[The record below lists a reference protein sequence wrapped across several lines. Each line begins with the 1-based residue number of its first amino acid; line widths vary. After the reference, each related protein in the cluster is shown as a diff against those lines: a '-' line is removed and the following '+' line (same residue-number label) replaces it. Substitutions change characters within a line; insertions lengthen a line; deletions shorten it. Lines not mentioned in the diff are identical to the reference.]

1 MKTEV
6 WLIVKLEKTL
16 SFKTKLLEIAIVTRG
31 AKDSKDL
38 MKNLSQYDE
47 KKDKRSIAK
56 QMIKAG
62 AIALG
67 GVALSN
73 LKYPSDAA
81 GMTMGEYI
89 KDLRRINRWKRE
101 AIKKPV
107 TRRSYEKH
115 HG

>member
-1 MKTEV
+1 MKVSRRSYQEGGKQPLTNKQ
-6 WLIVKLEKTL
+6 LRKD
-16 SFKTKLLEIAIVTRG
+16 SRFKSRAERDSVLATRG
-31 AKDSKDL
+31 AKNSKDL
-38 MKNLSQYDE
+38 LGNLDQYDD
-47 KKDKRSIAK
+47 KKDKRAIAK

-89 KDLRRINRWKRE
+89 KELRRINR
-101 AIKKPV
+101 
-107 TRRSYEKH
+107 
-115 HG
+115 

>member
-1 MKTEV
+1 MK
-6 WLIVKLEKTL
+6 VKKKNENGGLTNRQVRKD
-16 SFKTKLLEIAIVTRG
+16 SKLQNKAARDSAIVTRG

-89 KDLRRINRWKRE
+89 KDLRRINR
-101 AIKKPV
+101 
-107 TRRSYEKH
+107 
-115 HG
+115 

>member
-1 MKTEV
+1 MLVAAHTNKTMELKKKDENGGLTNRQV
-6 WLIVKLEKTL
+6 RKNSRFQNKAARDA
-16 SFKTKLLEIAIVTRG
+16 AIVTRG

-73 LKYPSDAA
+73 LKYPSDAS

-89 KDLRRINRWKRE
+89 KELRRINR
-101 AIKKPV
+101 
-107 TRRSYEKH
+107 
-115 HG
+115 

>member
-1 MKTEV
+1 MKTLRYNNGGPMSNKEFR
-6 WLIVKLEKTL
+6 KNERFR
-16 SFKTKLLEIAIVTRG
+16 SRAERDARIVTRG

-47 KKDKRSIAK
+47 KKDKRAIAK

-73 LKYPSDAA
+73 LRYPSDAT
-81 GMTMGEYI
+81 GMSMGDYI
-89 KDLRRINRWKRE
+89 KELRRLNR
-101 AIKKPV
+101 
-107 TRRSYEKH
+107 
-115 HG
+115 